1 MQSCQ
6 PPYLP
11 CFVSAEPETDG
22 GLRRA
27 TLDEVASVSYALT
40 EGEYAANEAGDT
52 WVAALMGALGAELTG
67 LQPLLTPDNY
77 DTLVGLLL
85 EDITSR
91 ARLTRAEEP
100 SPLAL
105 RGRGCHRC

>member
-1 MQSCQ
+1 M
-6 PPYLP
+6 
-11 CFVSAEPETDG
+11 
-22 GLRRA
+22 
-27 TLDEVASVSYALT
+27 SYALT

-52 WVAALMGALGAELTG
+52 WVAALMGALGAVLLG

-91 ARLTRAEEP
+91 ARP
-100 SPLAL
+100 SCVVVTSEVLAL
-105 RGRGCHRC
+105 RSRSCSRC

>member
-1 MQSCQ
+1 M
-6 PPYLP
+6 
-11 CFVSAEPETDG
+11 
-22 GLRRA
+22 
-27 TLDEVASVSYALT
+27 SYALT

-52 WVAALMGALGAELTG
+52 WVAALMGALGVSLSG

-91 ARLTRAEEP
+91 ARL
-100 SPLAL
+100 AL
-105 RGRGCHRC
+105 CVEKI